1 MWPFV
6 ISFNSNSLS
15 VYNKNNGST
24 YQLTLD
30 TSYDKVQK
38 GNAKLAYIYIA
49 KKIFSFKYPASVKV
63 TVCHVDYETKT
74 VYATIQATNG
84 FGGTNNTDYKLYE
97 VNGKYYITEYSHNY
111 STNIDLTELNQKL
124 QAYVSSGG

>member
-1 MWPFV
+1 MGV
-6 ISFNSNSLS
+6 
-15 VYNKNNGST
+15 
-24 YQLTLD
+24 
-30 TSYDKVQK
+30 
-38 GNAKLAYIYIA
+38 
-49 KKIFSFKYPASVKV
+49 ASVDPQRGGR
-63 TVCHVDYETKT
+63 H
-74 VYATIQATNG
+74 G